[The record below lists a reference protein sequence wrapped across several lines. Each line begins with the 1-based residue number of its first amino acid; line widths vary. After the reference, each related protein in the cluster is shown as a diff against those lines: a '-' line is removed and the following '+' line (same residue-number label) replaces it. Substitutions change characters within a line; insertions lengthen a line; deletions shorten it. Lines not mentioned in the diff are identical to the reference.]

1 MRCRNAGG
9 LLDSRPMRRS
19 WMRRASAV
27 LMVLWMSASL
37 GERAVMDHC
46 PVHDP
51 LAAAAFE
58 MAHHDAHAGHGGHRP
73 HQCCCLEQCAAASFF
88 TVPAGAAA
96 APETRIV
103 ITARVP
109 IAARAV
115 PRSRADTRLPFANG
129 PPHAFAA

>member
-1 MRCRNAGG
+1 
-9 LLDSRPMRRS
+9 MRRS

-46 PVHDP
+46 PLHDP

-58 MAHHDAHAGHGGHRP
+58 MAHHDAHAGHGGHRH

-88 TVPAGAAA
+88 ALPLPITQVPEAR
-96 APETRIV
+96 TV
-103 ITARVP
+103 ITAPVP
-109 IAARAV
+109 IVARAV

-129 PPHAFAA
+129 PPHALAA